1 MINKK
6 MYALGNSRSVIR
18 ELFEYGKTLKAQVG
32 EDKVYDFTLGN
43 PSVECPKIIND
54 TLIDIIKNDK
64 MVHQY
69 TSAQGDLST
78 RKKIVE
84 TIYNTYG
91 FSLDENLLYLTCGA
105 AASLRIIFQSII
117 CNSTDEV
124 LAVAPFFPEYRV
136 FVESSNGTFKYVPCD
151 EKDFLIDFD
160 AFENLINVN
169 TKAVIINSPNNPS
182 GVVYDEQ
189 TIKKLA
195 EILNKKQKEFNHPIY
210 LVTDEPYREI
220 VFDNSLC
227 PFIPK
232 YYNNTIVCYSYSKS
246 LSMPGERIG
255 YVAVSPWA
263 EYKEDL
269 YKAIMGSGRALGYVC
284 APSLFQKVIGLCT
297 SVVCD
302 ITPYKENGDI
312 LTKHLTNLNFK
323 VVIPKGAFYLFVK
336 APNGDAIEFSER
348 AKKYNLLIVPSN
360 SFGVDGYVRIATCV
374 SKQTVVNSKQAFIDL
389 AKEYNLI

>member
-6 MYALGNSRSVIR
+6 MFALGDARSVIR
-18 ELFEYGKTLKAQVG
+18 ELFEYGKILKNKFG
-32 EDKVYDFTLGN
+32 EDNVYDFTLGN

-54 TLIDIIKNDK
+54 TLIDLIKNDK
-64 MVHQY
+64 TVHQY
-69 TSAQGDLST
+69 TSAQGDLLT
-78 RKKIVE
+78 RKKIAQ

-105 AASLRIIFQSII
+105 AAGLRIIFQSII
-117 CNSTDEV
+117 CDSLDEV
-124 LAVAPFFPEYRV
+124 LAIAPFFPEYRV
-136 FVESSNGTFKYVPCD
+136 FVEASNGTFKYVPCD
-151 EKDFLIDFD
+151 EKDFLIDFV
-160 AFENLINVN
+160 AFENLITKN

-189 TIKKLA
+189 TVKKLA
-195 EILNKKQKEFNHPIY
+195 EILNKKQKEFNQPIY

-220 VFDNSLC
+220 VFDNTLC

-232 YYNNTIVCYSYSKS
+232 YYDNTIVCYSYSKS

-255 YVAVSPWA
+255 YVAVSPLA
-263 EYKEDL
+263 DNKEDL

-284 APSLFQKVIGLCT
+284 APSLFQKVIGLCP

-312 LTKHLTNLNFK
+312 LTKFLTELNFK
-323 VVIPKGAFYLFVK
+323 VIIPKGAFYLFVK

-374 SKQTVVNSKQAFIDL
+374 SKQTVVNSKQAFINL
-389 AKEYNLI
+389 AKEYELI

>member
-64 MVHQY
+64 TVHQY
-69 TSAQGDLST
+69 TSAQGDLLT

-84 TIYNTYG
+84 TIFNTYG

-124 LAVAPFFPEYRV
+124 LAFAPFFPEYRV
-136 FVESSNGTFKYVPCD
+136 FVEASNGTFKYVPCD
-151 EKDFLIDFD
+151 EKDFLIDFN

-189 TIKKLA
+189 TITKLA

-255 YVAVSPWA
+255 YVAVSPLA

-284 APSLFQKVIGLCT
+284 APSLFQKVIAKHVDKVSTIL
-297 SVVCD
+297 
-302 ITPYKENGDI
+302 PYKDNRDI
-312 LTKHLTNLNFK
+312 LMEILNSLNFK
-323 VVIPKGAFYLFVK
+323 CVNPKGAFYLFIK
-336 APNGDAIEFSER
+336 SPIPDANAFSES
-348 AKKYNLLIVPSN
+348 AKK
-360 SFGVDGYVRIATCV
+360 
-374 SKQTVVNSKQAFIDL
+374 
-389 AKEYNLI
+389 